1 MRLLWHPVSHSI
13 IILYVWERRVSIE
26 ISIFFYFTLLCGDF
40 KEREFT
46 ACGKISIVHN
56 RNHQYLVEWLLRFV
70 RFFVII
76 WHIKK
81 LFRRKVVVNS
91 VVIPNYNPKLW
102 EINSSIHYRRCNTFI
117 ASSSHNSIV
126 MITQSMSSMEIT
138 TRKLTEEVNAC

>member
-1 MRLLWHPVSHSI
+1 MRLLWRPVSHSI

-26 ISIFFYFTLLCGDF
+26 ISIFFISRCYVEISKKGNLQHVEIF
-40 KEREFT
+40 
-46 ACGKISIVHN
+46 SIVHN